1 MKSHREDR
9 IFDDIVSCLRFSQ
22 QQYDSKAL
30 SLAGIGCG
38 GGWALKVMPSVL
50 VHKCSPVFSCVRSRL
65 RYATM
70 CVLCLECNCPTIVT
84 FNLSPHL
91 LFIKAACDLSDIQCA
106 AALAHSVEKD
116 NTATDRAVSMNPFPG
131 STRGY
136 PKTEEE
142 LRIEAEE
149 DDRRKKEE
157 EKASRVEE
165 EEEDGV
171 EVNLEEGAGK
181 IESADLRELMKMS
194 GLAEED
200 EAEKEKESDYSDMEK
215 YRDKLDADVAFR
227 ATEIVTGR
235 AKRGAKCI
243 AGQAS
248 LTLRDLARLEPCGV
262 LAVCPSM
269 GEKDVEHVGR

>member
-1 MKSHREDR
+1 M
-9 IFDDIVSCLRFSQ
+9 
-22 QQYDSKAL
+22 
-30 SLAGIGCG
+30 
-38 GGWALKVMPSVL
+38 
-50 VHKCSPVFSCVRSRL
+50 
-65 RYATM
+65 
-70 CVLCLECNCPTIVT
+70 
-84 FNLSPHL
+84 
-91 LFIKAACDLSDIQCA
+91 SDIQCA

-116 NTATDRAVSMNPFPG
+116 STATDRAVSMNPFPG

-142 LRIEAEE
+142 IKKEAEE

-157 EKASRVEE
+157 EKASRAEE
-165 EEEDGV
+165 EEEEEGI

-194 GLAEED
+194 GLAEGD
-200 EAEKEKESDYSDMEK
+200 EAEKEGEQDYSDMEK

-269 GEKDVEHVGR
+269 GEKDIEHVGR

>member
-1 MKSHREDR
+1 
-9 IFDDIVSCLRFSQ
+9 
-22 QQYDSKAL
+22 
-30 SLAGIGCG
+30 
-38 GGWALKVMPSVL
+38 
-50 VHKCSPVFSCVRSRL
+50 
-65 RYATM
+65 
-70 CVLCLECNCPTIVT
+70 
-84 FNLSPHL
+84 
-91 LFIKAACDLSDIQCA
+91 
-106 AALAHSVEKD
+106 
-116 NTATDRAVSMNPFPG
+116 MNPFPG

-142 LRIEAEE
+142 IKKEAEE

-157 EKASRVEE
+157 EKASRAEE
-165 EEEDGV
+165 EEEEEEGI

-194 GLAEED
+194 GLAEGD
-200 EAEKEKESDYSDMEK
+200 EAEKEGEQDYSDMEK

-269 GEKDVEHVGR
+269 GEKDIEHVGR